1 MSGFTKPP
9 SIMGD
14 SFAGCID
21 ILRIQATDDKMSG
34 KKDDFKRRKRDAR
47 PLHRTIS
54 NWYFSI

>member
-1 MSGFTKPP
+1 
-9 SIMGD
+9 MGD